1 MIKRAI
7 DLIASLIILFVLSP
21 LLVLIVVLVRLYLG
35 SPVLFRQTRIGY
47 MERPF
52 TLVKFRTM
60 RDAWDI
66 NGNLLPDQERVT
78 PFGTFLRK
86 TSLDELPQLWN
97 VVRGEMSLIGPRPL
111 FVRYLP
117 YYTERERIRHN
128 VRPGITGLAQVM
140 GRNTLLWDDRL
151 ELDVQYVERQSLALD
166 FWILVRTIIK
176 VFKREN
182 VFVVPGLQ
190 QPPLDIARSQVA
202 S

>member
-1 MIKRAI
+1 
-7 DLIASLIILFVLSP
+7 
-21 LLVLIVVLVRLYLG
+21 
-35 SPVLFRQTRIGY
+35 

-86 TSLDELPQLWN
+86 TSLDELPPLWN